1 MEELAVDSSSI
12 VDRDDNDVVD
22 VESSN
27 NADEPEEVT
36 AQSLEVLR
44 MKEMHE
50 KIVDSSLKKSKR
62 RKVVATKGAG
72 QNADVALDASIFD
85 ALAQDEEESEEEEDD
100 SDDDEMPG
108 WKIDV
113 KRSNSRKM

>member
-1 MEELAVDSSSI
+1 VEELAADSSS
-12 VDRDDNDVVD
+12 NAVVD

-62 RKVVATKGAG
+62 RKVAATKSTS

-85 ALAQDEEESEEEEDD
+85 ALAQDEEESEGEDDD
-100 SDDDEMPG
+100 SDDDEVPG

>member
-1 MEELAVDSSSI
+1 MEELAVDSSGN

-50 KIVDSSLKKSKR
+50 KIVDSSLKKPKR
-62 RKVVATKGAG
+62 RKVVATKGTG

-100 SDDDEMPG
+100 SDDDEMPR